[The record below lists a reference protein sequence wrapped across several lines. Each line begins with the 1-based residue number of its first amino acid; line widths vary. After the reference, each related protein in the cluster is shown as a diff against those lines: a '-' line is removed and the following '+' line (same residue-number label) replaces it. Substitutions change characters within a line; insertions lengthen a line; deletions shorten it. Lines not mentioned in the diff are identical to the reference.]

1 MSSDQLIALATD
13 ALRGLLQAALPADSV
28 VLLGPPS
35 PEGQEVSGVSL
46 HLFCIGTN
54 PAVRQAAP
62 VARGDGAHLQ
72 PPFGLQLDYL
82 ISGLGGEAFE
92 ELGLLGAALQALVD
106 SPVRE
111 GDSLAVLLS
120 QPERLAA
127 MSPGSLRLQWQV
139 LDLPIDQVSGVWVAS
154 GMRMRGG
161 MFCRAEASFRAVLA
175 PGIKPTGDV

>member
-1 MSSDQLIALATD
+1 MSSDQLIAVATD

-28 VLLGPPS
+28 VLVGPPS

-46 HLFCIGTN
+46 HLFRIGTN

-62 VARGDGAHLQ
+62 VARGDGTRLQ

-82 ISGLGGEAFE
+82 ISGLGGEALE
-92 ELGLLGAALQALVD
+92 ELGLLGAVLQALMD

-111 GDSLAVLLS
+111 GDSLAALLS

-127 MSPGSLRLQWQV
+127 MSPGSLKLQWQV
-139 LDLPIDQVSGVWVAS
+139 LDLPIEQVSGVWLAS
-154 GMRMRGG
+154 GMRQRGG
-161 MFCRAEASFRAVLA
+161 VFCRAEV
-175 PGIKPTGDV
+175 VWQVVE